1 MGLIDD
7 LDSMELDDS
16 VKEKIRQAHQ
26 SEIEEKD
33 GEVQRLR
40 REQDRDE
47 VEKEV
52 KDLGNM
58 GFGEAPGL
66 LKFVRQVFLS
76 DDKEAGTVLLTDA
89 DLSLSGDDAVG
100 ARQREEIS
108 TADTLRRFIELMPKK
123 EEDGKLK
130 VALSDQGIAAE
141 GDDPPP
147 SGDDPTPEEAK
158 EQSRKRAETA
168 LGRTVPQ
175 RSRKRYRND
184 GVEAVTA

>member
-7 LDSMELDDS
+7 LDSMELADD
-16 VKEKIRQAHQ
+16 VKEKIRRAHET
-26 SEIEEKD
+26 EIEEKD
-33 GEVQRLR
+33 GEVKQLR

-58 GFGEAPGL
+58 GFAEAPGL

-76 DDKEAGTVLLTDA
+76 DDKEAGTVLLSDA

-123 EEDGKLK
+123 DEDGKLR

-147 SGDDPTPEEAK
+147 SGDEPSTEEKSEA
-158 EQSRKRAETA
+158 SRKRTEKA
-168 LGRTVPQ
+168 LGRSIPQ
-175 RSRKRYRND
+175 RSRKRY
-184 GVEAVTA
+184 GAGAEVSV